1 MHTHSK
7 LDTQWLSS
15 PPIHKLPF
23 PPCFNFR
30 PKRTKNAGV
39 FLFLAM
45 SLLFAQNVVCGVSS
59 KNEIPLYHHHSKQ
72 TPFTHYTGSSIAAA
86 AVEVTCGEAATD
98 FTSFLPPMHLLR
110 PCSTYYYYCT
120 VHPLHVT
127 GCRVG
132 RRRRQQQQLFLEPAW
147 AKSRPGW

>member
-1 MHTHSK
+1 MA
-7 LDTQWLSS
+7 LLSS
-15 PPIHKLPF
+15 NSQTSVS
-23 PPCFNFR
+23 PCCNFR
-30 PKRTKNAGV
+30 RNEQKM
-39 FLFLAM
+39 LFFYFWQCHSFSRKTWCVL
-45 SLLFAQNVVCGVSS
+45 
-59 KNEIPLYHHHSKQ
+59 KNEIPLYLHHSKQ
-72 TPFTHYTGSSIAAA
+72 TPFTHYTGSITAAT